1 MVNNDNLIGWNDE
14 IDHRLSRGAVMAKK
28 RNQGEY
34 AVILVTVN
42 SQEEALRIARALVDS
57 RLAACVNI
65 ISGLRS
71 IYRWKGKSCD
81 EGELLL
87 LIKTRIAL
95 FEQVEGKIKEI
106 HSYEVPEIVA
116 IPITRGSETYLN
128 WLNESTLS

>member
-1 MVNNDNLIGWNDE
+1 MADE
-14 IDHRLSRGAVMAKK
+14 Q
-28 RNQGEY
+28 NQSEF
-34 AVILVTVN
+34 VLILVTTG
-42 SQEEALRIARALVDS
+42 SQEEGERIARTLVDL

-71 IYRWKGKSCD
+71 IYRWKGKICD

-95 FEQVEGKIKEI
+95 FPKVEGKIKEL

-116 IPITRGSETYLN
+116 TPITRGSETYLN
-128 WLNESTLS
+128 WLKESTLF